1 MRETI
6 IINSRLAW
14 RLARGDAAAKRS
26 HGLQVLSIEHL
37 ASRLAGGFLQV
48 IDSDTLKDA
57 IAKALAADLGELNG
71 IKELPGFPRA
81 AATTLQKAWT
91 AAIDLTTAPG
101 TQDQAVARRLQAIAR
116 LEAEVLGHIP
126 PSMQRPS
133 ELVAK
138 ALTRTQHARS
148 LFGPISVHGHTE
160 MEPVWRPLLKALA
173 GVVDVRRGRRSP
185 PCPPLGSSAWHTHH
199 RNTAR
204 KPQDRVPI
212 VRKPKAR
219 VLEAMRW
226 ARSLIASGDA
236 SPQSIAIAAAF
247 PEEWDDHFLALSDMS
262 GLEVHFTHG
271 RKVLM
276 TAEGQLAAALAELL
290 LRGFSQARMTRLIGL
305 LRNHNPDFDLVPSDR
320 WRDLPK
326 DAPLLDIA
334 RWREVLGVASGPNV
348 RNSEE
353 SLGVLRDL
361 IETLALGLK
370 RATDIGER
378 LFRARTL
385 AIWRKA
391 LTEGPPEALDVTL
404 PTLRL
409 PDQVPPEAS
418 IIWGPAASIATQPRP
433 LVWLIGLTSRAWPRR
448 QMEDPL
454 LASHIVPSA
463 MLDPLPVHEADRRDF
478 ETITRTTSRQ
488 IICSHARREA
498 GGRINGLSPLYPKA
512 CPEIHYP
519 RSAHSAAR
527 LRLGGPP
534 VRPPHRIPSP
544 PRSAG
549 GASCWVDWHSGHLTP
564 HDGLVRADHPL
575 VIAALGRRQSS
586 TSLVKLLRD
595 PLGYLWTYGF
605 HWDEPQETEEPLLL
619 DALAF
624 GNLLHATL
632 EQAVTQLE
640 ATRAGGL
647 GAAGEAEISEAL
659 DKALDAVAADWERRC
674 PVPPPIIWR
683 RKLQDIRNLAICP
696 LPIARLRCAASE
708 AGPKSRSAANRGTM
722 RPALMSRR
730 DFHGIPPQQSSSPAP
745 RSLSGALSTGWI
757 CPETAPMPE

>member
-37 ASRLAGGFLQV
+37 AARLAGGFLQV

-173 GVVDVRRGRRSP
+173 GVVDVRWVAGPRHVLPWVHRLGIPITVTPPENPKIECRSCASP
-185 PCPPLGSSAWHTHH
+185 RHEA
-199 RNTAR
+199 
-204 KPQDRVPI
+204 
-212 VRKPKAR
+212 
-219 VLEAMRW
+219 LEAMRW

-305 LRNHNPDFDLVPSDR
+305 LRNHNPDFDLVPSDW

-370 RATDIGER
+370 RATDIGDAP
-378 LFRARTL
+378 FPGTDARHL
-385 AIWRKA
+385 AKSPHR
-391 LTEGPPEALDVTL
+391 
-404 PTLRL
+404 
-409 PDQVPPEAS
+409 
-418 IIWGPAASIATQPRP
+418 GPAGSTGRNAAHTSPSRSSSARSQHYLGPGGFNSYTAPPSCLANRPYFPCLAPASDGRP
-433 LVWLIGLTSRAWPRR
+433 AAGLA
-448 QMEDPL
+448 
-454 LASHIVPSA
+454 H
-463 MLDPLPVHEADRRDF
+463 
-478 ETITRTTSRQ
+478 
-488 IICSHARREA
+488 
-498 GGRINGLSPLYPKA
+498 
-512 CPEIHYP
+512 CPERNA
-519 RSAHSAAR
+519 RSSTCARGRQARFRDNYQDDIPADHLLTRPARSRGANQRPFAALSESLPGDSLPEIAHSAAR

-549 GASCWVDWHSGHLTP
+549 GAFL
-564 HDGLVRADHPL
+564 
-575 VIAALGRRQSS
+575 LGR
-586 TSLVKLLRD
+586 
-595 PLGYLWTYGF
+595 
-605 HWDEPQETEEPLLL
+605 
-619 DALAF
+619 LA
-624 GNLLHATL
+624 
-632 EQAVTQLE
+632 
-640 ATRAGGL
+640 
-647 GAAGEAEISEAL
+647 
-659 DKALDAVAADWERRC
+659 
-674 PVPPPIIWR
+674 
-683 RKLQDIRNLAICP
+683 
-696 LPIARLRCAASE
+696 
-708 AGPKSRSAANRGTM
+708 
-722 RPALMSRR
+722 
-730 DFHGIPPQQSSSPAP
+730 
-745 RSLSGALSTGWI
+745 
-757 CPETAPMPE
+757 